1 MATPTKIGSGLP
13 PRTPRATQREVSAA
27 LISTDSD
34 RSGREPTGGSA
45 TTTPTRAGE
54 PRRYS
59 TAFRQ
64 STVQPPG
71 KLESARASVVLARLL
86 AEDAAAAEAREAYE
100 AAYERYFAS
109 VDALLRAVGA
119 LDEHNEAN
127 ELAAIRAAPASPTA
141 LEVDEEAVAL
151 REVCNTQIE
160 ALIARCEALREFM
173 YEQTAATTA
182 AASDASMSD
191 RSGSD
196 TADQDGGG
204 HSSGWTDSGEPAAVA
219 AARVRRR
226 CSERDSGDVA
236 VSQDLRA
243 RFEACRLMQS
253 ELERS
258 RSAAWAIAATYDGRA
273 AGETAVPPAAS
284 KPECRADG
292 DKENQAG
299 APCSPVRPDETAT
312 LPDTT
317 ADSHGSSH
325 DSMRA
330 KTLIQQ
336 ELARRFTEMRTAAHP
351 AEVQAPA
358 GETATAPA
366 RRAAAYEET
375 FDTTFSST
383 YHSNQSS
390 LTRSRY
396 EAMKER
402 IAIMKK
408 RLGKI
413 VLAGSS
419 PATYTDGTLT
429 MPPSSASSLGTP
441 TARISGNRRS
451 RSRGSSGGVA
461 RTSPDATGAAS
472 NALQLSHA
480 ITNLHA
486 GTFGEFKRLEPLPAA
501 AASKWSIEIDFLLS
515 PCEQIIIRVPG
526 TRSLPDGRQVEVL
539 ENRLRPDID
548 EFLPKL
554 RGMDAAMRDM
564 LKSFR
569 ELRHLVQYGAEPGDT
584 TATTLSSSSSE
595 PSAAKWWLDR
605 PRVPPGGLPPGV
617 HALLRRTW
625 HEANDIRQMARSI
638 NDRVLRSIP
647 LPEREYSRHCFGL
660 DITETSTSALAALT
674 RRSAER
680 EPRVRD
686 ILPPD
691 LYAAVTNDTNFSAVT
706 YARQAVL
713 RLDEH
718 ARLPSWDDEPANARL
733 TDLVERLE
741 RAEFVYR
748 VKIDKHTGRHR
759 FGTPWKRNKLET
771 YYAARRR
778 CERGVH
784 ALRESFPGISQTS
797 RDQTRIRF
805 NRDVGTAV
813 LEAYSR
819 VLEARAAAVA
829 SRVALVLEADR
840 RETGTQ
846 RHSSARGAGLVLST
860 AGHSTNTMPP
870 PSSSSSSASHE
881 PSAWRRRWW
890 TLVDDK
896 RTDHETL

>member
-1 MATPTKIGSGLP
+1 M
-13 PRTPRATQREVSAA
+13 SAA
-27 LISTDSD
+27 LASTDSD
-34 RSGREPTGGSA
+34 RSGREPTRGSS

-64 STVQPPG
+64 GTVQPPG

-109 VDALLRAVGA
+109 VDALFRAVSA

-127 ELAAIRAAPASPTA
+127 ELAAIRAAPVSPTA
-141 LEVDEEAVAL
+141 LEVDEEAVTL

-182 AASDASMSD
+182 AASDASASD

-196 TADQDGGG
+196 AADQDGDG
-204 HSSGWTDSGEPAAVA
+204 HSSGWTDSGAPAAVA

-226 CSERDSGDVA
+226 CSERDSGDAA

-273 AGETAVPPAAS
+273 AGETAALPAAS
-284 KPECRADG
+284 KPERRAEG
-292 DKENQAG
+292 DKENQAS
-299 APCSPVRPDETAT
+299 APCSPARPDETTT

-317 ADSHGSSH
+317 ADSHGSSHH

-351 AEVQAPA
+351 AEVQALA

-402 IAIMKK
+402 IAIMKE

-429 MPPSSASSLGTP
+429 IPSSSASSLGTP
-441 TARISGNRRS
+441 TPRISGNRRS
-451 RSRGSSGGVA
+451 RSRGSSSGA
-461 RTSPDATGAAS
+461 ACTSPDATGAAS

-486 GTFGEFKRLEPLPAA
+486 GTFGEFKRLEPLPTA

-569 ELRHLVQYGAEPGDT
+569 ELRQLVQYGAELGDT
-584 TATTLSSSSSE
+584 TATTMTTTTSSE

-605 PRVPPGGLPPGV
+605 PRVPSGGLPPGV
-617 HALLRRTW
+617 QALLRRTW

-674 RRSAER
+674 RRSVER

-691 LYAAVTNDTNFSAVT
+691 LYAAVTSDANFSAVT

-718 ARLPSWDDEPANARL
+718 APLPSWDDESANARL
-733 TDLVERLE
+733 TDLAERLE
-741 RAEFVYR
+741 RAEFVYC

-778 CERGVH
+778 CKRGAH

-846 RHSSARGAGLVLST
+846 RNSSARGAGLVLS
-860 AGHSTNTMPP
+860 AARHSPNTMPPPPPPPPP
-870 PSSSSSSASHE
+870 PSSSSSSSSQE